1 MPGMPGCRERDVA
14 QMAAMEQRIERFIM
28 NNDDYNSI
36 ACGKEAERK
45 ISWLIVAGWASEY

>member
-1 MPGMPGCRERDVA
+1 MPGCRERDVA